1 MQESSLVH
9 IDQVKNMRLMDMVI
23 ILEKLKAE
31 WEKEK
36 QKELFDHPSDDDDD
50 DDGSEKASLPVNRD

>member
-1 MQESSLVH
+1 MQEATLVH
-9 IDQVKNMRLMDMVI
+9 IDQIKNMRLIDMVI

-36 QKELFDHPSDDDDD
+36 SYDNE
-50 DDGSEKASLPVNRD
+50 GS

>member
-1 MQESSLVH
+1 MQESTLVH
-9 IDQVKNMRLMDMVI
+9 IDQIKNMRLMDMVI

-36 QKELFDHPSDDDDD
+36 QKDLFDHPSDDDD
-50 DDGSEKASLPVNRD
+50 DDGSEKASLPVNID